1 MEKTQMNMT
10 TLFEK
15 LNDLKTLFQ
24 YGEKIV
30 PIIKSLVDFMQDTV
44 PLLENINHSIT
55 DSASKIPTAS
65 NQINNVT
72 SATEMAT
79 TEILDLIDVI
89 SANLEKMESINNSAL
104 SQLNEVKSGIATLK
118 ERLKNDPQ
126 SLQILENIEKT
137 FSIESNLNELKDY
150 FPKLKNDAYQITLS
164 LQVQDITAQQ
174 LAAVNHLIDSVQKR
188 LTSLINDIDSSDFDK
203 GLPKIDVPS
212 GSTFDGNASYSKN
225 NSKQSMVDSILRE
238 KSEKASQDEIDK
250 LFS

>member
-1 MEKTQMNMT
+1 MEKVQMNMT

-65 NQINNVT
+65 SQINNVT

-89 SANLEKMESINNSAL
+89 SANLEKMETINNSVINQV
-104 SQLNEVKSGIATLK
+104 SESKSV
-118 ERLKNDPQ
+118 
-126 SLQILENIEKT
+126 
-137 FSIESNLNELKDY
+137 LNELKQHMQKDAKAMELLSKLENSLAIENNLKELGEY
-150 FPKLKNDAYQITLS
+150 FPKLKDDAYQITLS

-188 LTSLINDIDSSDFDK
+188 LTSLINDIDNSEFDM
-203 GLPKIDVPS
+203 GLSKANLPS
-212 GSTFDGNASYSKN
+212 GTTFDGNAIYSKDG
-225 NSKQSMVDSILRE
+225 SRQSVVDSILRE
-238 KSEKASQDEIDK
+238 NSEKASQDEIDK